1 MSANEKQI
9 VEYKPNG
16 IVRFV
21 LAKCGRGVKI
31 AMDKYIGFRE
41 VA

>member
-1 MSANEKQI
+1 MSANENQSA
-9 VEYKPNG
+9 EYKPNG

-21 LAKCGRGVKI
+21 LAKCGRSAKI
-31 AMDKYIGFRE
+31 AMDKYIGFSE